1 MDPAPLTTA
10 DWADTGSALKLLWI
24 NLVLFATAAVSLGF
38 AHAIIPSALAT
49 GTFPGGARKLRPV
62 LYAIGILA
70 LAVAIFNFFLV
81 ANLLDF
87 LDDTYSRYY
96 Q

>member
-24 NLVLFATAAVSLGF
+24 NFVLMITAAVSLGF
-38 AHAIIPSALAT
+38 AHAIIPSGLAT
-49 GTFPGGARKLRPV
+49 GTFPAGARKLRPV
-62 LYAIGILA
+62 LYLVGIAAIVVVIVDFVVIAG
-70 LAVAIFNFFLV
+70 
-81 ANLLDF
+81 LLDF
-87 LDDTYSRYY
+87 LDDVYPRYY